1 MLTSPAPDGLPPGE
15 YTTDTLLRGRITL
28 LQPARGFRSS
38 LDPVLLAA
46 FVAPPFGRVL
56 DIGCGT
62 GAVAFLLMSADDAAT
77 GVGVELQPRLASLAR
92 AAAVRNGFAPRLEII
107 EGDVRALGGQ
117 RLPPAS
123 FDLVAT
129 NPPFRLPSSGH
140 TSPDG
145 ERARAH
151 HEITL
156 TLVEWTAIAARA
168 VHAEGRVAAI
178 FAAERCDE
186 LRAQLS
192 AHGLHPTRMRLVH
205 PHADGPATRVLIEAR
220 RTAPQAVVT
229 EAPLIIHGHGAGG
242 QRFSDEVARM
252 LGERL

>member
-1 MLTSPAPDGLPPGE
+1 MA
-15 YTTDTLLRGRITL
+15 TD
-28 LQPARGFRSS
+28 
-38 LDPVLLAA
+38 
-46 FVAPPFGRVL
+46 
-56 DIGCGT
+56 
-62 GAVAFLLMSADDAAT
+62 AVAS

-92 AAAVRNGFAPRLEII
+92 AAAVHNGFAPRLEII

-117 RLPPAS
+117 RLPPGS

-156 TLVEWTAIAARA
+156 TLAEWTAIAARS
-168 VHAEGRVAAI
+168 VHVDGRVAAI
-178 FAAERCDE
+178 FAADRCDE
-186 LRAQLS
+186 LRAQFN

-220 RTAPQAVVT
+220 PKAMRTFFIEP
-229 EAPLIIHGHGAGG
+229 PLIIHGAGG